1 MNRIRLSLKFWNL
14 LIISLLLN
22 GCGYHLVGTGSSL
35 PSHLKTLSISVFTN
49 SSSEPEI
56 HRELTSNIIDSFI
69 TDGRLKVVRKGQS
82 DMVMKG
88 NLYYYDLKAVS
99 FSSSDFASDYIV
111 ELGVDVEVIDK
122 VNDKPYLKN
131 KFKTKWDYKA
141 TSDIVDTESA
151 RLAALEEAYKELGN
165 RLVSLLIDQF

>member
-1 MNRIRLSLKFWNL
+1 MNSSRLPLKFWIL
-14 LIISLLLN
+14 LGLALLLT

-35 PSHLKTLSISVFTN
+35 PPHLKTLFVPVFSN

-69 TDGRLKVVRKGQS
+69 TDGRLKIVRKGNA

-122 VNDKPYLKN
+122 VNDKLYIKN
-131 KFKTKWDYKA
+131 KFKTKWDYRA